1 MGTHIRR
8 TDLLAK
14 NYTLSEV
21 TRYLCKHLGIEQIVA
36 PMSDD
41 PVRTRIKTTNG
52 ILSFQEYFVKYQ
64 CKPFVEGIQFSGSK
78 LATPSP
84 AFLESLNQ
92 ARALIFCPSNPF
104 LSVDPILSING
115 VRTAIINFKGPK
127 IAISPIVNGKAIK
140 GPAAKLLQELG
151 HEVSS
156 IGVAKYFRDLCDI
169 FILDHQD
176 SHNLDAIKDLGIEP
190 QVTNTIMESESDKIS
205 LAKFALSLT

>member
-1 MGTHIRR
+1 M
-8 TDLLAK
+8 
-14 NYTLSEV
+14 
-21 TRYLCKHLGIEQIVA
+21 
-36 PMSDD
+36 
-41 PVRTRIKTTNG
+41 
-52 ILSFQEYFVKYQ
+52 
-64 CKPFVEGIQFSGSK
+64 
-78 LATPSP
+78 
-84 AFLESLNQ
+84 
-92 ARALIFCPSNPF
+92 
-104 LSVDPILSING
+104 
-115 VRTAIINFKGPK
+115 RTAIINFKGPK